1 VRRPYDESYV
11 PPAPALDI
19 VLAAPGEPFLVGPIP
34 GLIDTGADTSIVP
47 SRFLDLLPVQIDSQ
61 RLLRGY
67 GGIRRSV
74 DVYIVDV
81 GIGTQRFPG
90 VEIVADD
97 IESDVIIGRNVLNRL
112 RITLDGPGRGTDVS
126 F

>member
-19 VLAAPGEPFLVGPIP
+19 LFAAPGEPFRVGPLP

-47 SRFLDLLPVQIDSQ
+47 SRFLELLPVQIDSQ
-61 RLLRGY
+61 RYLRGY
-67 GGIRRSV
+67 GGIRRAV
-74 DVYIVDV
+74 DIYVVDV
-81 GIGTQRFPG
+81 GIGTQRLPG

-97 IESDVIIGRNVLNRL
+97 IETDVIIGRNILNRL
-112 RITLDGPGRGTDVS
+112 RVTLDGPGGVTEVS